1 MKKLALGCLLLSYLG
16 AFSQANDSGQRV
28 FGVVIDSLYQ
38 LPISDVHISTKRYGT
53 VSAENGI
60 FSLLLSSGDSLF
72 FSHVNYRPFVFVY
85 YAGIH
90 NHLKI
95 ALIPKVRILKEVR
108 VLPFDT
114 EEAFK
119 TKLLEGDALE
129 SAEVEAAKENSAKL
143 KGLGAYAPPS
153 PVTNLSRFE
162 ADLAGPQGFNFTGI
176 FKLLKSQK
184 THDASYRPPKGK
196 DSSPVKFNM
205 LKTDTLKID
214 KAKQDSVKRNK
225 PLN

>member
-1 MKKLALGCLLLSYLG
+1 MSSLS
-16 AFSQANDSGQRV
+16 AFSQANEGSVRV
-28 FGVVIDSLYQ
+28 FGVVIDSVYQ
-38 LPISDVHISTKRYGT
+38 LPISDVHVSTKRYGT
-53 VSAENGI
+53 ISAENGI

-72 FSHVNYRPFVFVY
+72 FTHVSYKPFVFVY

-90 NHLKI
+90 NNLKI

-119 TKLLEGDALE
+119 TKMLEGDAAE
-129 SAEVEAAKENSAKL
+129 SLEVEVAKENSAKL
-143 KGLGAYAPPS
+143 KGLGAYASPP

-162 ADLAGPQGFNFTGI
+162 DDLAGPQDVTFFSSKSGKGI
-176 FKLLKSQK
+176 LKIIK
-184 THDASYRPPKGK
+184 GEKNHDASYRPPTIK
-196 DSSPVKFNM
+196 DSTPVKFNRLKADT
-205 LKTDTLKID
+205 LKTDN
-214 KAKQDSVKRNK
+214 VKRDTVKSKRIK